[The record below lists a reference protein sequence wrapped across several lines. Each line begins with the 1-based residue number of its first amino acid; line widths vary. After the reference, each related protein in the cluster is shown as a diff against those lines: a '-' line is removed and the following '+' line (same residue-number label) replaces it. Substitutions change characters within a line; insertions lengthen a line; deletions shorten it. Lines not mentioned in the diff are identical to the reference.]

1 MIAEK
6 ARDFIRKHEAP
17 IVWAMR
23 LLVGA
28 TFVFSGF
35 TKAIDPWGF
44 IIKIGEYLSA
54 WNIHAMPDEVLLCV
68 AALISI
74 GEFTVGVLLAL
85 GCMRRVVA
93 WLAFLAMCFM
103 LPLTAYIAIADPV
116 DDCGCFGDALV
127 ISNTATFVKNIFLFA
142 FAFGL
147 GKLNHKVSGVYP
159 HIMQWLVVIAS
170 IAYSLILVIVGYF
183 VQPMIDFRTYKTGT
197 SIISDSEESV
207 GMVYEKDGAEKRFA
221 IDDLPDSTWT
231 FVRREEATPSD
242 GRLLAVFDG
251 HDDVTPYVFEEE
263 GPQLVLIVNNPV
275 THNRARASMANKL
288 NDYVQRMGGSMIGI
302 IAVQPERLEWW
313 KELATPDY
321 EVYCAED
328 TSLKE
333 LARGDAALIYIKDG
347 VIQWKRSIFSFDAD
361 FPDYDLPGNALEQVY
376 IPDSGR
382 WIKGWTLLYIGFL
395 IVVWLPCATFVLRKK
410 KPSAHGSK

>member
-1 MIAEK
+1 MAIDNVRGIIKKYES
-6 ARDFIRKHEAP
+6 P
-17 IVWAMR
+17 IVWALR
-23 LLVGA
+23 VVVGA

-35 TKAIDPWGF
+35 TKAVDPWGF
-44 IIKIGEYLSA
+44 IFKIGEYLSA
-54 WNIHAMPDEVLLCV
+54 WNIQPMSDEVLLCM

-74 GEFTVGVLLAL
+74 GEFTVGALLIL

-93 WLAFLAMCFM
+93 WLAFLAMCVM

-127 ISNTATFVKNIFLFA
+127 ISNTATFIKNIFLFA
-142 FAFGL
+142 FAFCL
-147 GKLNHKVSGVYP
+147 CKLNHKVDGVYP
-159 HIMQWLVVIAS
+159 HIMQWLVVIAN
-170 IAYSLILVIVGYF
+170 ITYALILVIVGYF
-183 VQPMIDFRTYKTGT
+183 VQPMVDFRPYKVGD
-197 SIISDSEESV
+197 SIISHNDETLA
-207 GMVYEKDGAEKRFA
+207 MVYEKDGVEKKFA
-221 IDDLPDSTWT
+221 IDDLPDETWT
-231 FVRREEATPSD
+231 FVRREENKGSD
-242 GRLLAVFDG
+242 RRLLAVFDG
-251 HDDVTPYVFEEE
+251 YDDVTPYVFEEE

-302 IAVQPERLEWW
+302 VAVQPERLDWW

-321 EVYCAED
+321 EVFCAED

-347 VIQWKRSIFSFDAD
+347 VIQWKRSIFSFNAD
-361 FPDYDLPGNALEQVY
+361 FPDYNLQGNVLDQVY

-382 WIKGWTLLYIGFL
+382 WIKGLTLIFL
-395 IVVWLPCATFVLRKK
+395 GVLLIIWLPGAPFILRKNKPAHISK
-410 KPSAHGSK
+410 K